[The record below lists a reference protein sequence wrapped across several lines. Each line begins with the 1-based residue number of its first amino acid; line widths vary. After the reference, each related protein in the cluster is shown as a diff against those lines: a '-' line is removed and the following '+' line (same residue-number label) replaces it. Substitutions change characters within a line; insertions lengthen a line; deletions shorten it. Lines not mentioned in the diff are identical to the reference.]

1 MELGYEVLQDE
12 DEGGAERR
20 EAEAGRDMGR
30 DGQCELLLG
39 MKMLGT
45 LTGDSFLLRRNWF

>member
-1 MELGYEVLQDE
+1 MRFCKTKTKVVL
-12 DEGGAERR
+12 R

-30 DGQCELLLG
+30 DGQCGLLLG